1 VDGLLKLGSR
11 KQRNR
16 AGTVPVRFAIAGRA
30 VARRRQPVDVVRRAG
45 SSGVTMQ
52 AQANFSPFSV
62 PVAVVPAGT
71 MHSGKMSC
79 ASVNTT
85 RVPLLIFDRSSQRR
99 GRARLQGQAFQK
111 SDSPL
116 P

>member
-52 AQANFSPFSV
+52 AQANSHLLRHGRDCIRFLEGCNVS
-62 PVAVVPAGT
+62 T
-71 MHSGKMSC
+71 C
-79 ASVNTT
+79 RNTY
-85 RVPLLIFDRSSQRR
+85 RRRYDRRS
-99 GRARLQGQAFQK
+99 
-111 SDSPL
+111 
-116 P
+116 